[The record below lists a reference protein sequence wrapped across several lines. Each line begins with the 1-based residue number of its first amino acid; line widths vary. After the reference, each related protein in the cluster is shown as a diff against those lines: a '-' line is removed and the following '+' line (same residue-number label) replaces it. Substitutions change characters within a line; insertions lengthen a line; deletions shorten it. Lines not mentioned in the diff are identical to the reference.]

1 MVNIRE
7 QRSFQS
13 FWTTWR
19 KYLDVMVGAKGA
31 KLLCPTRENLQFV
44 ETTNGFVA
52 KPKWPICFQALPQ
65 KGNSTSANHKLVV
78 FIDGSFTFATSTAST
93 PETHLVSVTSN
104 VAFFRPKS
112 EGGSISLDLIDAYH
126 FDHFA
131 EDPKQSIPHPIFHA
145 QRNIRGD
152 DLFPQFAESL
162 GSDPNN
168 SMVIGNI
175 AQEQKNALFGL
186 KTFRLPTP
194 QIDLFSLSAIIAADH
209 LVDNCSHDSTPY
221 KNFRAFLKYI
231 GEHTPSMVCV
241 RHQPLIRAPAADA
254 DNRFVWQWY
263 STH

>member
-7 QRSFQS
+7 KRIFEN
-13 FWTTWR
+13 FWTNWR
-19 KYLDVMVGAKGA
+19 KSLEAMVDAKGA
-31 KLLCPTRENLQFV
+31 KLLCPTSQNLQFE
-44 ETTNGFVA
+44 ETLNGFVA
-52 KPKWPICFQALPQ
+52 KPKWPVCFQALPQ
-65 KGNSTSANHKLVV
+65 KGNSTTGNHRLVV
-78 FIDGSFTFATSTAST
+78 FIDGSFTFEANTAN
-93 PETHLVSVTSN
+93 PAETHLVSVNSN

-112 EGGSISLDLIDAYH
+112 EGPSISLDLIDAYH

-152 DLFPQFAESL
+152 DLFPQFKNSLESDL
-162 GSDPNN
+162 NN
-168 SMVIGNI
+168 SMVIGNV

-209 LVDNCSHDSTPY
+209 LVDKCSHDSRPY
-221 KNFRAFLKYI
+221 KYFKDFLKYI
-231 GEHTPSMVCV
+231 GEHKPSMVCV
-241 RHQPLIRAPAADA
+241 KHQPLVRACAADA